1 MGHKDDDDVI
11 EFKEAELNCVKT
23 RILFIPEFKQ
33 FEIGI
38 STNRYFPPMGT
49 AGLDLLAVSG
59 CSLEPAPPPN
69 IIETVSFANIGIF
82 KI

>member
-1 MGHKDDDDVI
+1 
-11 EFKEAELNCVKT
+11 
-23 RILFIPEFKQ
+23 
-33 FEIGI
+33 
-38 STNRYFPPMGT
+38 MGT

-59 CSLEPAPPPN
+59 YNLEPAPPPN